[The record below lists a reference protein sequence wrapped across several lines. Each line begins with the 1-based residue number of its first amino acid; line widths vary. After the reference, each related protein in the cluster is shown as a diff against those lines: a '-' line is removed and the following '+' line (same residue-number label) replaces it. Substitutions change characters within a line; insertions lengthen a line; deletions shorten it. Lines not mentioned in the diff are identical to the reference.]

1 MITND
6 ELKYIQAYSKIIG
19 VKEGD
24 AIEYAEKKG
33 LPALVENA
41 SQLLA
46 TPKQREK
53 HQAFLELYRMSSALA
68 TRNPVISSP
77 EAACSFFHSVMENI
91 HDKEAFVVAF
101 LNTKNRVIDYEVVSI
116 GTVNASIVHP
126 REVFRN
132 AIVNKAS
139 SVILCH
145 NHPSGVL
152 TPSHE
157 DINIT
162 GRLKD
167 TGMVLGINV
176 IDHLIIGGLN
186 KDAHYSFKADNA
198 LESKSPYQVKTV
210 NRKPSVHER

>member
-41 SQLLA
+41 SQLLS

-77 EAACSFFHSVMENI
+77 EAACNFFHSVMENI

-116 GTVNASIVHP
+116 G
-126 REVFRN
+126 
-132 AIVNKAS
+132 
-139 SVILCH
+139 
-145 NHPSGVL
+145 
-152 TPSHE
+152 
-157 DINIT
+157 
-162 GRLKD
+162 
-167 TGMVLGINV
+167 GINV

-198 LESKSPYQVKTV
+198 LESISPYQVKSTK
-210 NRKPSVHER
+210 RKTPVHER

>member
-41 SQLLA
+41 SQLLS

-77 EAACSFFHSVMENI
+77 EATHGKSLEMRLSIKPVRSFSVTI
-91 HDKEAFVVAF
+91 
-101 LNTKNRVIDYEVVSI
+101 
-116 GTVNASIVHP
+116 
-126 REVFRN
+126 
-132 AIVNKAS
+132 
-139 SVILCH
+139 IL
-145 NHPSGVL
+145 
-152 TPSHE
+152 
-157 DINIT
+157 
-162 GRLKD
+162 
-167 TGMVLGINV
+167 LG
-176 IDHLIIGGLN
+176 
-186 KDAHYSFKADNA
+186 F
-198 LESKSPYQVKTV
+198 
-210 NRKPSVHER
+210 